1 MNRQSLKYVIFC
13 SLILQIMICCPLY
26 ADELLSPGNTL
37 PKFEMTAPESPEQ
50 CTYLGIEGKKKFT
63 LSDIPSKLVI
73 VEFFNVFCPKC
84 HAQAPKANQIYS
96 ILDEDQETKQDIKM
110 LAIGLLGKPDQMSA
124 YQQKYDIP
132 FPLIPDE
139 NGQIVQLLNISAIP
153 QTLVVDQNGKI
164 LSNHIGLMG
173 DVDAFILETRNFL
186 KQQ

>member
-1 MNRQSLKYVIFC
+1 MNRQSLKYVMFGL
-13 SLILQIMICCPLY
+13 LILQIMICCPLY

-37 PKFEMTAPESPEQ
+37 PKFEMATPENPEQ
-50 CTYLGIEGKKKFT
+50 CKYLGIEGKKKFT

-96 ILDEDQETKQDIKM
+96 LVNGDQNLKQDVKM
-110 LAIGLLGKPDQMSA
+110 LAVGLLGKPDQMTA
-124 YQQKYDIP
+124 YQQKFDIP

-139 NGQIVQLLNISAIP
+139 DGQIVQILKISAIP
-153 QTLVVDQNGKI
+153 QTLILDQNGKV
-164 LSNHIGLMG
+164 LSNHTGLMN
-173 DVDAFILETRNFL
+173 DVDAFMLETRKLL